1 MNQRII
7 GRFSLVVFVF
17 VFFVVLV
24 SCRPVVSSER
34 SEDYAFFPSGNNPG
48 EIYDFS
54 AIFENFWLG
63 MNHNYVFWDRESVDW
78 DAVYDEYKPKFA
90 ALPRFDAG
98 VASPIAW
105 TDPAFLGSVGSA
117 FSYFREMT
125 KDLSDGHLQ
134 LLLADPYGILGLQVL
149 GPQHDNPFVL
159 YNNIVPSLNR
169 KWEEIKNGQE
179 TRGMFRLSDWTEETL
194 SDDLFDRATKYDFI
208 KGTIATHV
216 DFENEGGYFNVLD
229 PQNDYTDAEKA
240 TISQFMP
247 RIAAGYIKDEN
258 ILYIY
263 APYLLYYTCREEIP
277 RLSQNG
283 KAFPIDGFRSVMNI
297 FFEGLKEPGL
307 KGVIVD
313 LRGVVGGSPKDLTY
327 VWGRMITE
335 PLTIGHQ
342 RGKSGEGRLDYGP
355 WVPLRILPAPDDGG
369 RMPDE
374 TRGKIPVVA
383 LADELTSSGAEFSI
397 MVVHAM
403 PNGYVIGSGER
414 TLGTTSMPLP
424 NQKYNAGVFDGSPL
438 FSSLTVTGAQSRHLD
453 GNVYEGA
460 GIPVDALG
468 KGEVVKQ
475 DWEKFFSSDE
485 GQRKDTVLERA
496 INYINEKNP

>member
-1 MNQRII
+1 
-7 GRFSLVVFVF
+7 LVFVS
-17 VFFVVLV
+17 VVIVLLA

-48 EIYDFS
+48 ELYDFS
-54 AIFENFWLG
+54 AIFENFWSG
-63 MNHNYVFWDRESVDW
+63 MNRNYVFWDRESVDW

-98 VASPIAW
+98 V
-105 TDPAFLGSVGSA
+105 GSSIPWGEETFFYSAGSA
-117 FSYFREMT
+117 FGLFREMT

-134 LLLADPYGILGLQVL
+134 LTVADPYGVL
-149 GPQHDNPFVL
+149 ERVVLKDHDNPFVTST
-159 YNNIVPSLNR
+159 NIVPSLYR
-169 KWEEIKNGQE
+169 KWEEIKGGQE
-179 TRGMFRLSDWTEETL
+179 ARRGIFRLSDWTLTDPPNTAL
-194 SDDLFDRATKYDFI
+194 DRAKTYDFI
-208 KGTIATHV
+208 KGTIANHV
-216 DFENEGGYFNVLD
+216 DFEDEGGYFNILD
-229 PQNDYTDAEKA
+229 PNLGYTEANKA

-247 RIAAGYIKDEN
+247 RIAAGYIDDKK

-277 RLSQNG
+277 ILSG
-283 KAFPIDGFRSVMNI
+283 GGEAFPIDGFLSVMNI
-297 FFEGLKEPGL
+297 FFNGLKEPDL

-327 VWGRMITE
+327 VWGRMITD

-355 WVPLRILPAPDDGG
+355 WVPLRILPAGEDERMDDK
-369 RMPDE
+369 
-374 TRGKIPVVA
+374 TRGKIPIVA

-397 MVVHAM
+397 MAIHAM
-403 PNGYVIGSGER
+403 PNGYVIGSSER

-424 NQKYNAGVFDGSPL
+424 NQKYNAGVFDGSPF

-453 GNVYEGA
+453 GNVYEGV

-475 DWEKFFSSDE
+475 DWNAFFATNKNE
-485 GQRKDTVLERA
+485 RKDTVLEAA
-496 INYINEKNP
+496 INYITTHQTP